1 MLTFFKIII
10 NPTPVI
16 AIIFNLVVPFLIFN
30 TITIINLVVILIF
43 NKEVEV
49 CVCRLCKQEV
59 EVDENQAAQYKETRL
74 N

>member
-16 AIIFNLVVPFLIFN
+16 AIIFNLVPFLIFN